1 MAMHG
6 FNGVH
11 RDEWTNGVTAG
22 RLRKAAQA
30 KVTYHKGRVTYWT
43 KQRDAAK
50 KKFEKHGMKLVEN
63 PQFGANNVQPM
74 SAYTSNKVRSAEVDY
89 DLAEKWQRYNAKV
102 EQHKAKVREFSKW
115 DRFLDPKMCES
126 NSGDDSMLELTIAD
140 MTYFGMGENPDP
152 SED

>member
-1 MAMHG
+1 MAANY

-11 RDEWTNGVTAG
+11 RDEWTNGVKAG

-30 KVTYHKGRVTYWT
+30 KVAFHKGRVAHWT

-50 KKFEKHGMKLVEN
+50 KKFEKHGMKLVES
-63 PQFGANNVQPM
+63 PQFGAGN
-74 SAYTSNKVRSAEVDY
+74 STSYTSNKVRTAEVDHE
-89 DLAEKWQRYNAKV
+89 LAGKWQDYNAKV

-126 NSGDDSMLELTIAD
+126 NSGDETMLELTFAD
-140 MTYFGMGENPDP
+140 MTYFGMLENPDP